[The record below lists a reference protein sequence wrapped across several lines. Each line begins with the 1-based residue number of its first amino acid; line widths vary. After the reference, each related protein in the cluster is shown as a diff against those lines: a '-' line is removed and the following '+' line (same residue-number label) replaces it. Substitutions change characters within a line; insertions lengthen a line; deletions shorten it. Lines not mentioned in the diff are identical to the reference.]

1 MSGAT
6 IGPADGI
13 TYVVVS
19 SREETTPAIA
29 CGFNDVGAP
38 NPGIFSVETRNY
50 TENQNGTLIRSWQ
63 EDVSTFSRCAGD

>member
-13 TYVVVS
+13 TYVVVNP
-19 SREETTPAIA
+19 REETKPAIA
-29 CGFNDVGAP
+29 CGFNDVGSP

-50 TENQNGTLIRSWQ
+50 TEYQKGTLIRSWQ